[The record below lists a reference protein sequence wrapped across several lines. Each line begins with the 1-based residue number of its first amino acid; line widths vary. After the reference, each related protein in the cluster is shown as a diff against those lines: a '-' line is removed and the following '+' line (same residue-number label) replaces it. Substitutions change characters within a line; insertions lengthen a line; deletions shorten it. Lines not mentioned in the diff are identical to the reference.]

1 MSTRKLILWA
11 LVCGVF
17 ILGAGSIKL
26 LQTTSEDATVV
37 LLQLGDEATLGEMT
51 VSVDSVRATSDRTLV
66 DVQMRGVDGA
76 DAVEGWRML
85 VGEVQTPVSLPEGQG
100 TPCVTTSASNTLS
113 CTIAFPVSDGTRTI
127 VYIRAGEQQQWAT
140 TP

>member
-1 MSTRKLILWA
+1 
-11 LVCGVF
+11 
-17 ILGAGSIKL
+17 
-26 LQTTSEDATVV
+26 
-37 LLQLGDEATLGEMT
+37 
-51 VSVDSVRATSDRTLV
+51 LV
-66 DVQMRGVDGA
+66 DVEMRGVDGA

>member
-51 VSVDSVRATSDRTLV
+51 VSVEALRETSDRTLV

-85 VGEVQTPVSLPEGQG
+85 VGNVQTPVSLPEGQG
-100 TPCVTTSASNTLS
+100 TPCVTTSALNSIS
-113 CTIAFPVSDGTRTI
+113 CTIAFPVSEGTRTI

>member
-66 DVQMRGVDGA
+66 DVNMRGVDGA

-127 VYIRAGEQQQWAT
+127 VYIRTGDQQQWETA
-140 TP
+140 P